1 MQGEIGRSRGIARPR
16 QAAGKGRPIG
26 PVTTSTAPWRRN
38 PLSRTGPRRHSRAER
53 LPPSR
58 LFRFRLSG
66 ASRRRLRR
74 TVLRRRSQLRSI
86 VLRRRLLS
94 LPLSRA
100 GRSQAVIL
108 LRPKGAIRAAGQGII
123 LPAEVATTAEARRIR
138 AEALQAVEVVAVPA
152 VAVVVEAAAEAAA
165 PTVAAVAAAA
175 ITETDLR
182 RPEPKCPP
190 KPN

>member
-1 MQGEIGRSRGIARPR
+1 MQGEISRSRGIARPR
-16 QAAGKGRPIG
+16 QAAGKRRPIG

-38 PLSRTGPRRHSRAER
+38 PLSQTGQRSRSQLQGTGQRSRSRAKR

-138 AEALQAVEVVAVPA
+138 AEALLVEVVAV
-152 VAVVVEAAAEAAA
+152 VAAAA
-165 PTVAAVAAAA
+165 PIAVVAAVAAA
-175 ITETDLR
+175 ITETDFR
-182 RPEPKCPP
+182 QPEPK
-190 KPN
+190 

>member
-38 PLSRTGPRRHSRAER
+38 PLSRTGPRRHSRAKR

-108 LRPKGAIRAAGQGII
+108 LRPKGAIPAAGQGTI

-138 AEALQAVEVVAVPA
+138 AEALLVEVVAV
-152 VAVVVEAAAEAAA
+152 VAAAA
-165 PTVAAVAAAA
+165 PIAVVAAVAAA
-175 ITETDLR
+175 ITETDFR
-182 RPEPKCPP
+182 QPEPK
-190 KPN
+190 